1 MPSVLITG
9 ANRGLGLGL
18 TKAYLEKGWAVTAT
32 CRDPDNAPEL
42 KALSGEIH
50 FHPMDVTDAGQ
61 VDALAKEI
69 EGQPLD
75 VLINNAGVLGSPNFD
90 RGGAGQNLGDID
102 YDGLR
107 RTLEVNTIAP
117 LKVTEALLPN
127 LELGEQKKLIAL
139 TSRMGSIG
147 TMDGGFISYRTS
159 KAALNA
165 IMRNLS
171 IALKEKGIAVAVL
184 HPGWVKTDMGSDAA
198 PVEIVDSVKGLIE
211 QIDHLHLEH
220 TGCCKDHTGET
231 IPW

>member
-9 ANRGLGLGL
+9 ANRGIGLGL
-18 TKAYLEKGWAVTAT
+18 TKAYLKKGWAVTAT

-42 KALSGEIH
+42 KALSGKIH
-50 FHPMDVTDAGQ
+50 FHPLDVTDSDQ
-61 VDALAKEI
+61 VDALAGEL
-69 EGQPLD
+69 EGQPID

-90 RGGAGQNLGDID
+90 KGGAGQTLGDID
-102 YDGLR
+102 YDGFR
-107 RTLEVNTIAP
+107 YTLEVNTLAP

-139 TSRMGSIG
+139 TSRMGS
-147 TMDGGFISYRTS
+147 MAEMEGGFIAYRTS

-165 IMRNLS
+165 VMRNLS

-184 HPGWVKTDMGSDAA
+184 HPGWVKTDMGSEAA
-198 PVEIVDSVKGLIE
+198 PVEIADSVKGLIE

>member
-18 TKAYLEKGWAVTAT
+18 TKAYLAKGWAVTAT

-42 KALSGEIH
+42 KALSGKIH
-50 FHPMDVTDAGQ
+50 FHPMDVTDSDQ

-90 RGGAGQNLGDID
+90 KGGAGQMLGDID
-102 YDGLR
+102 YDGFR
-107 RTLEVNTIAP
+107 YTLEVNTLAP

-139 TSRMGSIG
+139 TSRMGS
-147 TMDGGFISYRTS
+147 MAEMEGGFIAYRTS

-165 IMRNLS
+165 VMRNLS

-184 HPGWVKTDMGSDAA
+184 HPGWVKTDMGSEAA
-198 PVEIVDSVKGLIE
+198 PVEIADSVKGLIE

>member
-18 TKAYLEKGWAVTAT
+18 TKAYLEKGWSVTAT

-42 KALSGEIH
+42 KALSGKIH
-50 FHPMDVTDAGQ
+50 FHPLDVTNHKEI
-61 VDALAKEI
+61 DALAKEI

-139 TSRMGSIG
+139 TSRMGS
-147 TMDGGFISYRTS
+147 MAEMEGGFISYRTS

-198 PVEIVDSVKGLIE
+198 PVEIVDSVRGLIE

-220 TGCCKDHTGET
+220 TGCCKAHTGET